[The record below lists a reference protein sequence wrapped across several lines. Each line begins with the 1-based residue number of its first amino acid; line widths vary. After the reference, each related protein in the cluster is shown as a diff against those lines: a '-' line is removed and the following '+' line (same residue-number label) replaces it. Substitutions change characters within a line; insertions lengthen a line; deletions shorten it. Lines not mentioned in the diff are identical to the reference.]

1 MSQNGSEPIAS
12 SEPKKSSGEEYEET
26 ENAQNNNNIPESQNI
41 NNEEKKEQQKENE
54 QVKSENNNANEGLES
69 QTNPQVDNNYNYEQN
84 KKEIMEKIEIRKQQ
98 ADLVDKY
105 IHETGIG
112 ISFQIIFSEL
122 ISKKI
127 PVENYYTYTASRLRQ
142 IGREKEAMDRK
153 NNKNK

>member
-1 MSQNGSEPIAS
+1 MSQNGTEQVIS
-12 SEPKKSSGEEYEET
+12 SEQIKSSGEEFEES
-26 ENAQNNNNIPESQNI
+26 EIVKQNNNIEPQNQNNEENNI
-41 NNEEKKEQQKENE
+41 NNGQKESE
-54 QVKSENNNANEGLES
+54 QIPTGNNNGTEGVEF
-69 QTNPQVDNNYNYEQN
+69 QNNNYDYEQN

-127 PVENYYTYTASRLRQ
+127 AIEDYYKYTASRLRE
-142 IGREKEAMDRK
+142 IGREKEALDRK
-153 NNKNK
+153 NNKNKK

>member
-1 MSQNGSEPIAS
+1 MSQNGSEQIVS
-12 SEPKKSSGEEYEET
+12 SEPKKSSGEEIEES
-26 ENAQNNNNIPESQNI
+26 ENLVNQNIESQN
-41 NNEEKKEQQKENE
+41 NEDKKESEKIPT
-54 QVKSENNNANEGLES
+54 ENNNPQNE
-69 QTNPQVDNNYNYEQN
+69 YNYEQN

-112 ISFQIIFSEL
+112 TSFQIIFSEL

-127 PVENYYTYTASRLRQ
+127 PVENYYSYTASRLRQ
-142 IGREKEAMDRK
+142 IGREKEALDRK

>member
-1 MSQNGSEPIAS
+1 MSQNENEQIVS
-12 SEPKKSSGEEYEET
+12 SEPKKSSGEEIEES
-26 ENAQNNNNIPESQNI
+26 ENLVNQNIESQ
-41 NNEEKKEQQKENE
+41 NNEEKKESE
-54 QVKSENNNANEGLES
+54 QIPTENNNPQNE
-69 QTNPQVDNNYNYEQN
+69 YNYEQN

-112 ISFQIIFSEL
+112 TSFQIIFSEL

-127 PVENYYTYTASRLRQ
+127 PVENYYSYTASRLRQ
-142 IGREKEAMDRK
+142 IGREKEALDRK